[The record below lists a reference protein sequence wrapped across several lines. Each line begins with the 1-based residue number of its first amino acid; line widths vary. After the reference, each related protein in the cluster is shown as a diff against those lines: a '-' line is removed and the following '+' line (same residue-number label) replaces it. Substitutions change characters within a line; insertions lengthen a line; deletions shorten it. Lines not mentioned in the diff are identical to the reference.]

1 MKEKINNFFTGK
13 FLPILIIFLLF
24 LFNMCISSFAVTN
37 EVKFTDCFKEERT
50 IILNKDLCN
59 FKYYSL
65 FVFTQKDVPYNLIG
79 FIGSDYEMSLNIDKA
94 DLYFIDGQSHDIYY
108 KISNPLTAPTDVED
122 FISKLNNYNIS
133 NLGLL
138 NQKSIGGT
146 FLSSSGTQCVF
157 ASYDLKDSEGNLV
170 FQAPVPAVVAIPGL
184 ETVEEVPQAM
194 SQVMR
199 VLVPIGL
206 IIFGIGLVIF
216 LIRLLI
222 WRVQ

>member
-13 FLPILIIFLLF
+13 FLPILIIFLLV

-37 EVKFTDCFKEERT
+37 EVKFTDCFKKERT

-65 FVFTQKDVPYNLIG
+65 FVYTQKDVPYNLIA
-79 FIGSDYEMSLNIDKA
+79 FVGSDYEMAFDVNKLN
-94 DLYFIDGQSHDIYY
+94 LYFIDDQSHDIYH
-108 KISNPLTAPTDVED
+108 KISAPLSSPTDVED
-122 FISKLNNYNIS
+122 FISKFNNYNIS

-146 FLSSSGTQCVF
+146 FLYSGTQCVF

-170 FQAPVPAVVAIPGL
+170 FQAPVPAVVTIPGL

>member
-13 FLPILIIFLLF
+13 FLPILIIFLLV

-37 EVKFTDCFKEERT
+37 EVKFTDCFKKERT

-65 FVFTQKDVPYNLIG
+65 FVYTQKDVPYNLIA
-79 FIGSDYEMSLNIDKA
+79 FVGSDYEMAFDVNKS

-108 KISNPLTAPTDVED
+108 KISVPLSSPTDIED
-122 FISKLNNYNIS
+122 FIDKFNNYNVS
-133 NLGLL
+133 NLTLV
-138 NQKSIGGT
+138 NKEKVGGT
-146 FLSSSGTQCVF
+146 FLYSGTQCVF

-170 FQAPVPAVVAIPGL
+170 FQAPVPAVVTIPGL

-194 SQVMR
+194 SQAMR

-206 IIFGIGLVIF
+206 IIFGIGLVIY